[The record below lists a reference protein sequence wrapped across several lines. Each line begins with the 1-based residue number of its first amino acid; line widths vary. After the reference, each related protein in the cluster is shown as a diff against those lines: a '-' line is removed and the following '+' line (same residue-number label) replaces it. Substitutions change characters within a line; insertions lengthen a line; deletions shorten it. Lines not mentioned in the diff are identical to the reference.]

1 MRTTPIL
8 RRAARAVVPALAAAA
23 LALDAIPAA
32 TNAANAASAVPVRSP
47 ATGAAALD
55 SDTDGPIGRGEV
67 MDRAWSWIA
76 EQVPYSQQGC
86 HGNQFGCYRPDCSGF
101 VSMAWHL
108 GTSLT
113 TWTLWNVTA
122 DIPAGDLQ
130 PGDAL
135 LKDAGGTDHVALFV
149 RWADA
154 AHTQPVVREEYDFGH
169 VAEERTWGD
178 GLRGFTPRRYNRL
191 DDLMPYGAIRVK
203 YDAMGGLN
211 SVLGA
216 PIRGERDS
224 AAGGRFQQ
232 FKNGIILWH
241 PDEAHP
247 VYGEILT
254 RFWATDAERA
264 WGFPTMD
271 EADGAA
277 APDGTR
283 GRYQF
288 FERAVILWSAPTG
301 AHVVHGAI
309 YDAFHAAGHEKAVG
323 YPVTDEADEP
333 GGRVQKFQNAT
344 VHWNAATNTTSVT
357 RP

>member
-1 MRTTPIL
+1 
-8 RRAARAVVPALAAAA
+8 
-23 LALDAIPAA
+23 
-32 TNAANAASAVPVRSP
+32 
-47 ATGAAALD
+47 
-55 SDTDGPIGRGEV
+55 
-67 MDRAWSWIA
+67 MDRAWSWVN
-76 EQVPYSQQGC
+76 ERVPYSQSGC
-86 HGNQFGCYRPDCSGF
+86 YTNQFGCYRPDCSGF

-122 DIPAGDLQ
+122 DIPAADLQ

-135 LKDAGGTDHVALFV
+135 LKDSGGTDHVALFV
-149 RWADA
+149 RWADP

-169 VAEERTWGD
+169 VAEERVWGD

-191 DDLMPYGAIRVK
+191 DDLMPYGSIRVK
-203 YDAMGGLN
+203 YDSMGGLN

-216 PIRGERDS
+216 PIRGERD
-224 AAGGRFQQ
+224 AVGGRFQQ
-232 FKNGIILWH
+232 FQNGIILWH
-241 PDEAHP
+241 PDAAYA
-247 VYGEILT
+247 VYGDILT

-288 FERAVILWSAPTG
+288 FERALFLWSSPTG

-309 YDAFHAAGHEKAVG
+309 YDAFHAAGHEKALG

-333 GGRVQKFQNAT
+333 GGRAQKFQNAT
-344 VHWNAATNTTSVT
+344 VHWNAATNTTSIS